1 MSDSQSTAQS
11 WPHSHHSHRV
21 LPESLATPAQAQREC
36 TRAHPTCSTEA
47 ALQTGSLLPLFQ
59 QRPGS
64 AGHGCLEQQSV
75 QSIPKLEKAL
85 CNQAVKL
92 LRNLEF
98 MLGQELR
105 GDFPQQL
112 CWEGREP
119 ARTDITSTH
128 SEHRET
134 SQCLGKHP
142 ERVPEWAPGSQLLPR
157 YCWCCCH
164 GQDTRHMELCHQ
176 HSSDQ
181 HNPGLFCLPQT

>member
-1 MSDSQSTAQS
+1 M
-11 WPHSHHSHRV
+11 
-21 LPESLATPAQAQREC
+21 
-36 TRAHPTCSTEA
+36 
-47 ALQTGSLLPLFQ
+47 
-59 QRPGS
+59 
-64 AGHGCLEQQSV
+64 
-75 QSIPKLEKAL
+75 QSILKLEKAL

-105 GDFPQQL
+105 QDFPQQL

-119 ARTDITSTH
+119 ARTDITPTH

-134 SQCLGKHP
+134 SQCLAKHP
-142 ERVPEWAPGSQLLPR
+142 EPVPERVPGSQLLPR

-164 GQDTRHMELCHQ
+164 HQETRHTELCHQ
-176 HSSDQ
+176 LSHSSDQ